1 MRVDHTRLRPDP
13 TSTSTH
19 GAEAAQPL
27 LRLFR
32 PHRERKAV
40 SVFGCFGR
48 IGGARLFRLYG
59 DAQFSIWSVRSV
71 AVGFGSSKRNIV
83 IATLQHQTHHRQHDH
98 MLARSSTP
106 RLFRLARLFRLLPIR
121 MIATEVP
128 RGRCSARSACV
139 AGVARDLEQIGI
151 YVEAQLAAG
160 RQISQ
165 ALAAQADAP
174 AVGCIILQLGTCTR
188 KSWAT

>member
-1 MRVDHTRLRPDP
+1 MKVDQTRLRRCDRDRA
-13 TSTSTH
+13 
-19 GAEAAQPL
+19 AEVALRRRNRCCGCFGRIGNA
-27 LRLFR
+27 RLFR
-32 PHRERKAV
+32 LD
-40 SVFGCFGR
+40 SFGR

-71 AVGFGSSKRNIV
+71 AVGFGLSKRNIV

-128 RGRCSARSACV
+128 RGRSSARSVDDA
-139 AGVARDLEQIGI
+139 ARDLENVGT

-160 RQISQ
+160 RQISR

>member
-1 MRVDHTRLRPDP
+1 MRVDQTRLRRCDRDRA
-13 TSTSTH
+13 
-19 GAEAAQPL
+19 AEVA
-27 LRLFR
+27 LRRRNRCCGCFGRIGNTKLFR
-32 PHRERKAV
+32 
-40 SVFGCFGR
+40 FGCFGR
-48 IGGARLFRLYG
+48 IGGARLFRLYR
-59 DAQFSIWSVRSV
+59 DAQFPIWSVISV
-71 AVGFGSSKRNIV
+71 AIGLGLSKRNIV
-83 IATLQHQTHHRQHDH
+83 IATLQLQTHHRQHDH

-165 ALAAQADAP
+165 ALAAQADVP
-174 AVGCIILQLGTCTR
+174 TVGCIILQLRTCTR

>member
-1 MRVDHTRLRPDP
+1 MP
-13 TSTSTH
+13 TSLVAL
-19 GAEAAQPL
+19 GL
-27 LRLFR
+27 LYSFLHHLSF
-32 PHRERKAV
+32 HIYLLSHKDMNT
-40 SVFGCFGR
+40 
-48 IGGARLFRLYG
+48 IT
-59 DAQFSIWSVRSV
+59 
-71 AVGFGSSKRNIV
+71 
-83 IATLQHQTHHRQHDH
+83 ATIFQLEVLGTN

-188 KSWAT
+188 KSGDLTKQQQRQWQHR